1 MILFFFFKI
10 QDEVKK
16 ISLSIS
22 VNGMCKSTDVTPTS
36 TPKWWDVVISTLFF
50 WRLECQNGPNSPG
63 AHVYI
68 GVRTLTWKA
77 DYWKE
82 LLELVFTM
90 WGGCVPDSESLPTL
104 KNIIWPPWSRAS
116 ARLDSSCTP
125 WVICEWWEWQ
135 IIVHFPWLWLILRVK
150 VFLCCYRSG
159 GLLKPSL
166 NAPLSCRE
174 GQTLIFFLLWL
185 LKWRYGSFPSR
196 NGFSWL

>member
-1 MILFFFFKI
+1 
-10 QDEVKK
+10 
-16 ISLSIS
+16 
-22 VNGMCKSTDVTPTS
+22 MCKSTDVTPTS

-50 WRLECQNGPNSPG
+50 WRLECQNGPDSPG

-82 LLELVFTM
+82 LLEPVFTM

-135 IIVHFPWLWLILRVK
+135 ITVHFPWLWLILRVK

-159 GLLKPSL
+159 GLLKPSI
-166 NAPLSCRE
+166 NAPLSLVVERDRHGYFFSYGYWNE
-174 GQTLIFFLLWL
+174 GMGVFQVEMDSLGCKPIF
-185 LKWRYGSFPSR
+185 
-196 NGFSWL
+196 

>member
-1 MILFFFFKI
+1 M
-10 QDEVKK
+10 Q
-16 ISLSIS
+16 
-22 VNGMCKSTDVTPTS
+22 VNWCDTNFYTKVVRCCYIYTLLLETGMPEWPWFSRCSCVHWCK
-36 TPKWWDVVISTLFF
+36 
-50 WRLECQNGPNSPG
+50 NSP
-63 AHVYI
+63 
-68 GVRTLTWKA
+68 WKA

-82 LLELVFTM
+82 LLEPVFTM

-196 NGFSWL
+196 NGFTWL